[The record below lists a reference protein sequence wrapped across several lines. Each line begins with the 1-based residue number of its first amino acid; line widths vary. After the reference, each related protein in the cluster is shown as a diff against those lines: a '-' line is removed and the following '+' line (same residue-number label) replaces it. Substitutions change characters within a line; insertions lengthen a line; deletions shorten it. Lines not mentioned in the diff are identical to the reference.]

1 MERTM
6 SVEDKIRRAEEIYVR
21 RKEGTMPKTTTV
33 SINNDNKK
41 ELKLLKKMVI
51 QIIISLLIY
60 GVIYIIQN
68 NNYIFSQEFLNC
80 YQRTI
85 SSCLDGSLLDH
96 KYSKKNC

>member
-41 ELKLLKKMVI
+41 ELKLLKKM
-51 QIIISLLIY
+51 II
-60 GVIYIIQN
+60 
-68 NNYIFSQEFLNC
+68 LN
-80 YQRTI
+80 I
-85 SSCLDGSLLDH
+85 
-96 KYSKKNC
+96 

>member
-1 MERTM
+1 M

-68 NNYIFSQEFLNC
+68 NNYIFSQEFLN
-80 YQRTI
+80 
-85 SSCLDGSLLDH
+85 
-96 KYSKKNC
+96 KYKKFYHMI

>member
-60 GVIYIIQN
+60 GVIYRIFKQSTRSFIIW
-68 NNYIFSQEFLNC
+68 YKFWGFL
-80 YQRTI
+80 
-85 SSCLDGSLLDH
+85 
-96 KYSKKNC
+96 